1 MGTII
6 IRRLGVTL
14 NDIQNMVDRY
24 TEAELAVLQG
34 KSITFN
40 GQQMTME
47 NLSEIRKGRKE
58 WERKLASATAVAA
71 GRSSGGFK
79 LARFPR

>member
-1 MGTII
+1 MN
-6 IRRLGVTL
+6 L
-14 NDIQNMVDRY
+14 NDIQDMVRRY
-24 TEAELAVLQG
+24 TEAEMTILQG

-47 NLSEIRKGRKE
+47 NLSEIRKGRQE
-58 WERKLASATAVAA
+58 WERKQSSAMAAAV
-71 GRSSGGFK
+71 GRGGAFK

>member
-1 MGTII
+1 MNQSDI
-6 IRRLGVTL
+6 L
-14 NDIQNMVDRY
+14 NMIQSY
-24 TEAELAVLQG
+24 TEAEIAVLQG

-47 NLSEIRKGRKE
+47 NLSEIRKGRQE
-58 WERKLASATAVAA
+58 WERKFASATAAVT
-71 GRSSGGFK
+71 GRPAYR

>member
-1 MGTII
+1 M
-6 IRRLGVTL
+6 TL
-14 NDIQNMVDRY
+14 NDIQNMVNLY
-24 TEAELAVLQG
+24 TETEMIVLQG

-47 NLSEIRKGRKE
+47 NLSEIRKGRQE
-58 WERKLASATAVAA
+58 WERKLASATAAAA

>member
-1 MGTII
+1 MN
-6 IRRLGVTL
+6 L
-14 NDIQNMVDRY
+14 NDIQDMVRRY
-24 TEAELAVLQG
+24 TEAEMTILQG

-47 NLSEIRKGRKE
+47 NLSEIRKGRQE
-58 WERKLASATAVAA
+58 WERKEAAAVAA
-71 GRSSGGFK
+71 ATGRSGSFK